1 MLTEEEV
8 EAHLQTLASVNFYMV
23 INTLGDRLVV
33 GNFETHEDQLHNV
46 KAVVLVNT
54 C

>member
-1 MLTEEEV
+1 MK
-8 EAHLQTLASVNFYMV
+8 A
-23 INTLGDRLVV
+23 LGDRLVV
-33 GNFETHEDQLHNV
+33 GNFETLEDQLHNV

>member
-23 INTLGDRLVV
+23 INTLGDTLPNTEV
-33 GNFETHEDQLHNV
+33 ETARDR
-46 KAVVLVNT
+46 KAKRIENL
-54 C
+54 